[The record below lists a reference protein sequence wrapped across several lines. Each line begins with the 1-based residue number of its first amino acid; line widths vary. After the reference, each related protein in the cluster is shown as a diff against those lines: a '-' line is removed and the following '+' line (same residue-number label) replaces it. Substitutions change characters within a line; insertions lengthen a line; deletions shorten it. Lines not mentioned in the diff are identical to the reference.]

1 MSELKTS
8 YYLLFVI
15 LLLSF
20 VLPYISIGIPD
31 HIFNITLFVIACAV
45 YVLS

>member
-1 MSELKTS
+1 MSELKAS

-20 VLPYISIGIPD
+20 VQPYISIGIPE
-31 HIFNITLFVIACAV
+31 HIFNITLFIIACIV

>member
-1 MSELKTS
+1 MSELKPS

-20 VLPYISIGIPD
+20 VQPYISIWVPD
-31 HIFNITLFVIACAV
+31 HIFNITLFIIACAV

>member
-20 VLPYISIGIPD
+20 VQPYISIGVPE
-31 HIFNITLFVIACAV
+31 HIFNITLFIIACIV

>member
-8 YYLLFVI
+8 YYLILVI

-20 VLPYISIGIPD
+20 VQPYISIGIPD
-31 HIFNITLFVIACAV
+31 HIFNITLFIIACAV

>member
-20 VLPYISIGIPD
+20 VQSYISIGVPD
-31 HIFNITLFVIACAV
+31 HIFNITLFIIACAV

>member
-20 VLPYISIGIPD
+20 VQPYISMGIPD
-31 HIFNITLFVIACAV
+31 HIFNITLFIIACIV

>member
-8 YYLLFVI
+8 YYLLFVV

-20 VLPYISIGIPD
+20 VQPYISIGIPD
-31 HIFNITLFVIACAV
+31 HIFNIGVFIVACIV